1 MSNKEGKWAITISG
15 FFNKVITNWKSSSV
29 LKQASIISF

>member
-1 MSNKEGKWAITISG
+1 MSNKEGKWAITISR
-15 FFNKVITNWKSSSV
+15 FFNEVITNCKSSSV